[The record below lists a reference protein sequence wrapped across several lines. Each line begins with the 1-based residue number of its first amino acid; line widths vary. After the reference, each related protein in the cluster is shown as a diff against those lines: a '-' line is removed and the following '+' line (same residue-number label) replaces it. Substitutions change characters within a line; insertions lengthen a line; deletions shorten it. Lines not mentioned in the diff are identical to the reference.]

1 MGTKI
6 RKFKPHK
13 GLRKRV
19 RITRNGKVVHAKVG
33 GRHRKSL
40 HTSKQNRQLRKSH
53 LAAPVER
60 RRAQTML
67 RFKIR
72 RPSTAAPAKAVSS
85 TEDDTSTES

>member
-13 GLRKRV
+13 GLGKRV
-19 RITRNGKVVHAKVG
+19 RITRNGKVVHSKVG

-40 HTSKQNRQLRKSH
+40 HTSKQNRQLRRSH

-72 RPSTAAPAKAVSS
+72 RRPNPPPAVAPS
-85 TEDDTSTES
+85 EGDNTSAQS